1 VSYAIV
7 FTCLKSS
14 DNSPATHTNLENHP
28 RLIRARDIK
37 PVPKIVLDR
46 KTGLPSIMEK
56 VNTGN
61 RVSFAPDSEETEESD
76 DQESRG
82 GMDRVCYTSIC

>member
-1 VSYAIV
+1 
-7 FTCLKSS
+7 
-14 DNSPATHTNLENHP
+14 
-28 RLIRARDIK
+28 
-37 PVPKIVLDR
+37 
-46 KTGLPSIMEK
+46 MEK